1 MRTARVKICGITR
14 PEDAHSAAHAGADA
28 IGLVFY
34 PPSSRYLSDLV
45 LAREVALAAG
55 PFTTVVGLFV
65 DAEPE
70 QIESVLAHV
79 PIHVLQFHG
88 SENEE
93 ACRRYSRPF
102 IKALRMKA
110 GVDVKAQISEFP
122 SANGILLDTYV
133 SGAPGGT
140 GKVFDWGRVP
150 LDSDKP
156 IIVAGGLDAG
166 NVRQA
171 VLKTAP
177 YGVDVS
183 GGVEDHTAVKN
194 NELMKAFINE
204 AKGEFYE

>member
-14 PEDAHSAAHAGADA
+14 PEDAHCAASAGADA

-45 LAREVALAAG
+45 LAREVASAAG
-55 PFTTVVGLFV
+55 PFTTVVALFV

-70 QIESVLAHV
+70 QIELVLAHV

-88 SENEE
+88 AEKED

-110 GVDVKAQISEFP
+110 GVDVTAQINDFP
-122 SANGILLDTYV
+122 SASGILLDTYV

-150 LDSDKP
+150 TDADKP

-183 GGVEDHTAVKN
+183 GGVEDHPGIKN
-194 NELMKAFINE
+194 NELMKAFIHE